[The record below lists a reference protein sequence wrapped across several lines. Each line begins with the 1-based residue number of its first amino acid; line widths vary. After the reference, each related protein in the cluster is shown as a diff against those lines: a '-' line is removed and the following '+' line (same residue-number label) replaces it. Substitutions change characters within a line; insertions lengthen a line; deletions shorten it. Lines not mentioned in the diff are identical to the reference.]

1 MLRSQGEG
9 RDLLKEIAS
18 SIFILDQGFILPR
31 KKFNREAADK
41 VWTKYTENLISTIS
55 ESEKEGLEKGYSS
68 YEIELLWQK
77 KTKEQSA
84 QKNKKAVDNET
95 SSHSE

>member
-1 MLRSQGEG
+1 M
-9 RDLLKEIAS
+9 
-18 SIFILDQGFILPR
+18 PR
-31 KKFNREAADK
+31 KKFNREAANK
-41 VWTKYTENLISTIS
+41 AWTKYTENLISSIS

-84 QKNKKAVDNET
+84 QKNKKTADSEAV
-95 SSHSE
+95 SHSD